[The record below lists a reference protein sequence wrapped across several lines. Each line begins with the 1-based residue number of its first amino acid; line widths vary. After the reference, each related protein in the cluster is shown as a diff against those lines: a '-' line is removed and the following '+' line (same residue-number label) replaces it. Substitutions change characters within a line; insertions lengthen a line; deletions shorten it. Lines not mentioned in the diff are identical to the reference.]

1 MPFLSP
7 QVELALAIVL
17 VMLLPFVLIFIW
29 RMLRKRARRLEA
41 EAMMR
46 GNKIYSQ
53 WRGGDHRQPLD

>member
-1 MPFLSP
+1 MEILSP

-17 VMLLPFVLIFIW
+17 LMLLPFVLIIVW
-29 RMLRKRARRLEA
+29 RFLKKRAHRREA

-53 WRGGDHRQPLD
+53 WRGGDQRQPLD